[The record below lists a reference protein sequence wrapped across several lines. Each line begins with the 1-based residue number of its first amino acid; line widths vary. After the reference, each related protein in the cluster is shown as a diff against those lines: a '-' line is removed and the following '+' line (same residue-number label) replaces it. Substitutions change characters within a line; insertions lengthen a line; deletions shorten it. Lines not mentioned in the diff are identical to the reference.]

1 MKKWNTFYLLLVV
14 VLAIVILKT
23 SCMGYQKKYE
33 TTLKS

>member
-23 SCMGYQKKYE
+23 SCMEDQKQDE
-33 TTLKS
+33 ATLKS